1 MRIALVVPGG
11 VDRSGDRKV
20 IPSILWLIERLAR
33 HHDVHVVVP
42 FQEPTEGS
50 WPLRGATVHN
60 VAARFWRIQAVQTLL
75 HLHLAAPLDVV
86 HAIWARGAGEV
97 ALSGARMCG
106 CPVVVHV
113 MGGELVW
120 MPDVPFGTRRPWHR
134 ALVRQVIR
142 RADKVTAASGPMV
155 DAIRALGVEATHV
168 RLGVDAGVW
177 RPTPPRPHPDGEPFR
192 VVHVG
197 SVTPVKDQATLVR
210 AAALLTRDGVD
221 VRVDLVGED
230 TEHGSMQTLAAQL
243 GIADRVTVH
252 GFLTQEQTIPV
263 VRAADLMAVTSRH
276 EAGPVAMLEAAAV
289 GVPTV
294 GTPVG
299 HVAEWAPAAAVAFPH
314 GDAAALARAI
324 ILLAADDDGRIVLAR
339 RAQTAALAH
348 DADWTAARFEA
359 IYEELVDR
367 RARRLGRGHPA
378 DPRTSPHP

>member
-1 MRIALVVPGG
+1 M
-11 VDRSGDRKV
+11 

-33 HHDVHVVVP
+33 HHDVQVVVP
-42 FQEPTEGS
+42 FQEPTPGS
-50 WPLRGATVHN
+50 WPLLGATVHN
-60 VAARFWRIQAVQTLL
+60 VVARFWRVQAVQTLL
-75 HLHLAAPLDVV
+75 HLHLVRPLDVV
-86 HAIWARGAGEV
+86 HAIWARKSGEV
-97 ALSGARMCG
+97 ALWGGRMCG

-120 MPDVPFGTRRPWHR
+120 MPDVPFGTKRPWHR
-134 ALVRQVIR
+134 ALVRHVIR
-142 RADKVTAASGPMV
+142 RADQVTAASSPMV
-155 DAIRALGVEATHV
+155 AAIRAVGVDATHV
-168 RLGVDAGVW
+168 RLGVDLSVW
-177 RPTPPRPHPDGEPFR
+177 RPTHPRPHPAGEPFR

-210 AAALLTRDGVD
+210 AAAVLTRDGVD

-230 TEHGSMQTLAAQL
+230 TEHGSIQRLAAEL
-243 GIADRVTVH
+243 GVSDRVTVH
-252 GFLTQEQTIPV
+252 GFLTQEQAIPV
-263 VRAADLMAVTSRH
+263 VRAADVMAVTSRH
-276 EAGPVAMLEAAAV
+276 EAGPIAMLEAAAV

-324 ILLAADDDGRIVLAR
+324 LELAADDDRRIALAR

-359 IYEELVDR
+359 IYEDVVDR
-367 RARRLGRGHPA
+367 RARRLGRPSAGPDPA
-378 DPRTSPHP
+378 